1 LRSNPFAA
9 LLSYSKMEFFIWE
22 EIKMERTAKRVVG
35 VYKSEQEAIAAVED
49 LETQG
54 YATRDISIMGRDSR
68 EVDTVTEETDTEVVD
83 GITTGAL
90 TGGALGGLTGLLAG
104 AGALAIPGIG
114 PIVAAGP
121 IAAVLTGAVTGA
133 GVGGLT
139 GALVGIGIPKEEA
152 KYYSNSV
159 KEGKIL
165 VLVDEKEKFGR
176 NREQKPPLS
185 GRIL

>member
-49 LETQG
+49 LKTQG

>member
-1 LRSNPFAA
+1 
-9 LLSYSKMEFFIWE
+9 
-22 EIKMERTAKRVVG
+22 MERTAKRVVG

-49 LETQG
+49 LKTQG

-121 IAAVLTGAVTGA
+121 IASVLTGAVTGA

-152 KYYSNSV
+152 EYYSNSV

>member
-1 LRSNPFAA
+1 
-9 LLSYSKMEFFIWE
+9 
-22 EIKMERTAKRVVG
+22 MERTAKRVVG

-49 LETQG
+49 LKTQG

-152 KYYSNSV
+152 EYYSNSV

>member
-1 LRSNPFAA
+1 
-9 LLSYSKMEFFIWE
+9 
-22 EIKMERTAKRVVG
+22 MERTAKRVVG
-35 VYKSEQEAIAAVED
+35 VYKSEQEAVAAVED
-49 LETQG
+49 LKNQG

-152 KYYSNSV
+152 EYYSNSV

>member
-1 LRSNPFAA
+1 
-9 LLSYSKMEFFIWE
+9 
-22 EIKMERTAKRVVG
+22 MERTAKRVVG

-49 LETQG
+49 LKTQG

-121 IAAVLTGAVTGA
+121 ITAVLTGAVTGA

>member
-1 LRSNPFAA
+1 
-9 LLSYSKMEFFIWE
+9 
-22 EIKMERTAKRVVG
+22 MERTAKRVAG

-49 LETQG
+49 LKAQG
-54 YATRDISIMGRDSR
+54 YATRDISIIGRDSR
-68 EVDTVTEETDTEVVD
+68 EVDMVTEETGTEVVD

-121 IAAVLTGAVTGA
+121 IAAVLTGAITGA

-152 KYYSNSV
+152 EHYGNSV

-165 VLVDEKEKFGR
+165 VLVDEKEKFVR

>member
-1 LRSNPFAA
+1 
-9 LLSYSKMEFFIWE
+9 
-22 EIKMERTAKRVVG
+22 MERTAKRVVG

-49 LETQG
+49 LKTQG

-152 KYYSNSV
+152 EYYSNSV

-165 VLVDEKEKFGR
+165 VLVDEKKKFGR

>member
-1 LRSNPFAA
+1 
-9 LLSYSKMEFFIWE
+9 
-22 EIKMERTAKRVVG
+22 MERTAKRVVG

-49 LETQG
+49 LKNQG
-54 YATRDISIMGRDSR
+54 YATRDISIIGQDRR
-68 EVDTVTEETDTEVVD
+68 EVGRVTEETDTEVVD
-83 GITTGAL
+83 GIATGAL

-139 GALVGIGIPKEEA
+139 GALIGIGIPKEEA
-152 KYYSNSV
+152 EYYGNSV

-165 VLVDEKEKFGR
+165 VLVDEKERFGR
-176 NREQKPPLS
+176 NREQKPPMS

>member
-1 LRSNPFAA
+1 
-9 LLSYSKMEFFIWE
+9 
-22 EIKMERTAKRVVG
+22 MERTAKRVVG
-35 VYKSEQEAIAAVED
+35 IYKSEQEAIAAVED
-49 LETQG
+49 LKNQG
-54 YATRDISIMGRDSR
+54 YATRDISIIGQDRK
-68 EVDTVTEETDTEVVD
+68 EVDRVTEETDTEVVD
-83 GITTGAL
+83 GIATGAL

-139 GALVGIGIPKEEA
+139 GALVEIGLSKDEA
-152 KYYSNSV
+152 EYYGNSV
-159 KEGKIL
+159 KEGNIL
-165 VLVDEKEKFGR
+165 VLVDEKEQFSK
-176 NREQKPPLS
+176 NTEQKPPLS

>member
-9 LLSYSKMEFFIWE
+9 LLSYSKMEFFIGE

-49 LETQG
+49 LKTQG

>member
-1 LRSNPFAA
+1 
-9 LLSYSKMEFFIWE
+9 
-22 EIKMERTAKRVVG
+22 MERIAKRVVG

-49 LETQG
+49 LKTQG
-54 YATRDISIMGRDSR
+54 YATRDISILGRDSR

-121 IAAVLTGAVTGA
+121 IATVLTGAVTGA

-152 KYYSNSV
+152 KYYGNSV